1 MRVQWAIRNW
11 WPILAF
17 VAIALATQTVFT
29 SNVDA
34 NGQHAEDHLR
44 SATAPFAIAFLIA
57 LIVWAAPKARRHVDV
72 WVAAA
77 TLGVAACIV
86 LVGNL
91 RVIHAI
97 AGDAWTDTQANILG
111 PARPGFAS
119 GHSLAEFG
127 EWSTIAAVILL
138 TVVLLM
144 RGVVRRGPAIAAIVV
159 SLVVPAH
166 LIPGA
171 GILVLAGDVCFQ
183 RVRRLKDPLGPAAG
197 LRGTS
202 MSSP

>member
-1 MRVQWAIRNW
+1 MTVVRRLDWSARRLTRRPSSSLCLLDSRQPLERSELGVSKTTRSSSSGYAVYPHRMRVERAIRNW

-72 WVAAA
+72 WVATA
-77 TLGVAACIV
+77 TLGGAAC
-86 LVGNL
+86 LGLLGNL

-119 GHSLAEFG
+119 GHSLAELG
-127 EWSTIAAVILL
+127 EWVTLAAVILL
-138 TVVLLM
+138 
-144 RGVVRRGPAIAAIVV
+144 
-159 SLVVPAH
+159 H
-166 LIPGA
+166 LP
-171 GILVLAGDVCFQ
+171 LA
-183 RVRRLKDPLGPAAG
+183 
-197 LRGTS
+197 LRGG
-202 MSSP
+202 

>member
-1 MRVQWAIRNW
+1 MAGAHGLHAQRSRGCRHDEIPLN
-11 WPILAF
+11 L
-17 VAIALATQTVFT
+17 
-29 SNVDA
+29 DA
-34 NGQHAEDHLR
+34 G
-44 SATAPFAIAFLIA
+44 S
-57 LIVWAAPKARRHVDV
+57 ARRLCRELSHHEDR
-72 WVAAA
+72 
-77 TLGVAACIV
+77 THEREGQERSLDPFCVAACLV
-86 LVGNL
+86 LLGNL

-127 EWSTIAAVILL
+127 EWSTLAAVILL

-144 RGVVRRGPAIAAIVV
+144 RGVVRRGPAIAALVT

-171 GILVLAGDVCFQ
+171 GLFVLAGDVCFQ
-183 RVRRLKDPLGPAAG
+183 RARRLKDPPEPAAG
-197 LRGTS
+197 LSGTS
-202 MSSP
+202 MPSP

>member
-1 MRVQWAIRNW
+1 MKVQWAIRNW

-17 VAIALATQTVFT
+17 VAIVFATQAVFT
-29 SNVDA
+29 SNVEA

-44 SATAPFAIAFLIA
+44 SATAPFAMAFLIA
-57 LIVWAAPKARRHVDV
+57 LIAWAAPKARRHVDV

-77 TLGVAACIV
+77 ILGVAACLV
-86 LVGNL
+86 LLGNL
-91 RVIHAI
+91 RVVHAI

-127 EWSTIAAVILL
+127 EWSTLAAVILL
-138 TVVLLM
+138 TVVLLR
-144 RGVVRRGPAIAAIVV
+144 RGVVRRGPAIAAVV
-159 SLVVPAH
+159 MSLVVPAH

-171 GILVLAGDVCFQ
+171 GILVLAGDVCLQ
-183 RVRRLKDPLGPAAG
+183 RARRLKGP
-197 LRGTS
+197 RGS
-202 MSSP
+202 HSSAEVGFAQ